1 MKPFL
6 LIAFVRWIFGKVFSS
21 VIELNEKFRDLLREA
36 PWIAV
41 FAWITGTI
49 MFIAVV
55 SLFGM
60 GYVDTSDQLGQFLL
74 AQISIAVLYLAVN
87 GVTIMYEAFKRDREE
102 LFNVLKDT
110 K

>member
-6 LIAFVRWIFGKVFSS
+6 LIAFVRWVFSKMFS
-21 VIELNEKFRDLLREA
+21 NVIELNETFRDLLRET

-41 FAWITGTI
+41 FAWIVGTI
-49 MFIAVV
+49 VFMGAV
-55 SLFGM
+55 SLLGM
-60 GYVDTSDQLGQFLL
+60 GYIDTAEQMGQFLL
-74 AQISIAVLYLAVN
+74 AQIAIAVLYLVVN

-102 LFNVLKDT
+102 LFNVLKET

>member
-6 LIAFVRWIFGKVFSS
+6 LIAFVRWVFGKMFSGA
-21 VIELNEKFRDLLREA
+21 IELNETFRELLRET

-41 FAWITGTI
+41 FAWIVGTI
-49 MFIAVV
+49 VFMSVV
-55 SLFGM
+55 SLVGLH
-60 GYVDTSDQLGQFLL
+60 YVDTSEQLGQLFL
-74 AQISIAVLYLAVN
+74 AQIAIAVLYLAVN

-110 K
+110 R